1 VRVADI
7 CCGRS
12 CVPLAVAQ
20 SQRFSREPI
29 DRRACL
35 NRSPCFNGKANL
47 RIVRC
52 GPTDQRGLLS
62 SNMPRQG
69 PTFIIAGAPRSGT
82 TWLYE
87 LLDRHPDV
95 YMAKPARPEP
105 KFFLVDE
112 LYTLG
117 IQHYYDKWFREAGVY
132 PAAGEKSTNYLESSR
147 AAERINAHVPHVKLV
162 FILRE
167 PAHRAYS
174 NWAWSVMNG
183 LETEDF
189 ETAVAKEDERE
200 RSVPPSLRYARP
212 HAYFSR
218 GLYAQLLRPYLQLFP
233 RDRVLCLKFDEIV
246 RNPCE
251 LAVRL
256 HRFID
261 VTPRPSDA
269 AGLDVVNPSEKRGEA
284 MPHDVIDR
292 LRRRYTASN
301 RELAAL
307 VGPEFAEWENR

>member
-1 VRVADI
+1 
-7 CCGRS
+7 
-12 CVPLAVAQ
+12 
-20 SQRFSREPI
+20 
-29 DRRACL
+29 
-35 NRSPCFNGKANL
+35 
-47 RIVRC
+47 
-52 GPTDQRGLLS
+52 
-62 SNMPRQG
+62 MPRHG

-112 LYTLG
+112 LYALG
-117 IQHYYDKWFREAGVY
+117 VQHYYKTWFSEAGGC
-132 PAAGEKSTNYLESSR
+132 PAAGEKTTNYLESPT
-147 AAERINAHVPHVKLV
+147 AAERIYSHLPAVKLV
-162 FILRE
+162 FILRD

-189 ETAVAKEDERE
+189 ETAIAKEEERE
-200 RSVPPSLRYARP
+200 HNVPPRLKYARP

-218 GLYAQLLRPYLQLFP
+218 GLYANLLRRYLQRFP
-233 RDRVLCLKFDEIV
+233 RDQVLCLKFDEIV
-246 RNPCE
+246 RNPSE

-269 AGLDVVNPSEKRGEA
+269 VGLDVVNPSEQRGEA
-284 MPHDVIDR
+284 MPQDVIQR
-292 LRRRYTASN
+292 LRHRYTASI

-307 VGPEFAEWENR
+307 VGPEFAQWEEP